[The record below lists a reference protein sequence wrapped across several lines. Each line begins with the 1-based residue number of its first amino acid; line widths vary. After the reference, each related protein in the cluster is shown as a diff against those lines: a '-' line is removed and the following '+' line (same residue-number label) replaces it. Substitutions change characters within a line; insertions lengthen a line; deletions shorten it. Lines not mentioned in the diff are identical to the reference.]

1 MVFADLLF
9 IYLFLPTVLG
19 FYYLLQAQA
28 RNIILVAASIIFYTW
43 GEPVWVI
50 LLIFSATVDFHCGK
64 FIASRDDA
72 RGRRLGLVISLVSN
86 LSLLAAFKYSGFL
99 VTNINALTGAR
110 LPVPHF
116 SLPIGISFYT
126 FQTISYTVDI
136 YRGRASVQKSFLQ
149 FLLFVSLFSQLI
161 AGPIVRYTDIARELA
176 SRVLRFSD
184 IAHGLRRFI
193 MGLFKKVAIANS
205 AGHLASV
212 WMNRSVESQTV
223 AGAWFGALMFTLQIY
238 YDFSGYSDMAIG
250 LGLMFGFHLPE
261 NFNYPY
267 IARSVGDFWRRWHMS
282 LSSFFRD
289 YLYIPLGGKHR
300 HMYLNLLIVWF
311 LTGLWHGA
319 SWNFVLWGLYY
330 LVFLVLEKSLPG
342 RLLRRLPS
350 ALGHLYLIVVVIIGW
365 VLFYFTDLSEGLE
378 HLRMMLFMEDLPW
391 FDLQIKIS
399 LANNLYWILAS
410 LLFCAPLVIWFKK
423 MLQMVELRLGS
434 GAGNLVMI
442 SASLAG
448 LVISTVLLVG
458 QTHNPF
464 LYYRF

>member
-1 MVFADLLF
+1 
-9 IYLFLPTVLG
+9 
-19 FYYLLQAQA
+19 
-28 RNIILVAASIIFYTW
+28 
-43 GEPVWVI
+43 
-50 LLIFSATVDFHCGK
+50 
-64 FIASRDDA
+64 
-72 RGRRLGLVISLVSN
+72 
-86 LSLLAAFKYSGFL
+86 
-99 VTNINALTGAR
+99 
-110 LPVPHF
+110 
-116 SLPIGISFYT
+116 ISFYT

-212 WMNRSVESQTV
+212 WMNRSIESQTV

-350 ALGHLYLIVVVIIGW
+350 ALGHIYLIVVVIVGW